1 MIDHFRVIRVPAFSV
16 VSSSNVTVHR

>member
-1 MIDHFRVIRVPAFSV
+1 LTTSAFIRVPAFSV